1 MVTGAPLWLV
11 IEMVRCAVDQRPKR
25 VLLIDDNEATLRMV
39 ASVLSRSG
47 FEVRTSTTVN
57 ELTSALG
64 EWRPDLILTDV
75 NMPGTS
81 GIELCRQLKATYD
94 TAHVPVVL
102 FSALSHEEL
111 EVLAQSC
118 AADGFLSKRHLGQ
131 LAQELML
138 LIDTLSS

>member
-1 MVTGAPLWLV
+1 MEP
-11 IEMVRCAVDQRPKR
+11 RPKR
-25 VLLIDDNEATLRMV
+25 VLLIDDSEATLRMV
-39 ASVLSRSG
+39 AAVLSRSG
-47 FEVRTSTTVN
+47 FEVRTSTSVD

-81 GIELCRQLKATYD
+81 GVELCRKLKATYD

-118 AADGFLSKRHLGQ
+118 EADGFLSKSHLEQ
-131 LAQELML
+131 LPNELTL

>member
-1 MVTGAPLWLV
+1 MQ
-11 IEMVRCAVDQRPKR
+11 QRPKR
-25 VLLIDDNEATLRMV
+25 ILLIDDNAATLRMV
-39 ASVLSRSG
+39 ATVLSRSG
-47 FEVRTSTTVN
+47 FEVQTSTTVN

-64 EWRPDLILTDV
+64 EWRPDLILTGV

-102 FSALSHEEL
+102 FSALSLEEL

-118 AADGFLSKRHLGQ
+118 DADGFLTKSDLVQ
-131 LAQELML
+131 LPGELML
-138 LIDTLSS
+138 LIDTLSL

>member
-1 MVTGAPLWLV
+1 V
-11 IEMVRCAVDQRPKR
+11 EQRPKR
-25 VLLIDDNEATLRMV
+25 VLLIDDSEATLRMV
-39 ASVLSRSG
+39 ASVLNRSG
-47 FEVRTSTTVN
+47 FEVRTSTSVT
-57 ELTSALG
+57 ELTGALG

-102 FSALSHEEL
+102 FSSLSHEEL

-118 AADGFLSKRHLGQ
+118 EADGYLSKSHLDK
-131 LAQELML
+131 LPQELTL
-138 LIDTLSS
+138 LIDTLSV